1 VDEQCVVYYGD
12 NIPLQYAQ
20 QDRAV
25 LNRDGLEVGHL
36 EAAKSPEQAAAE
48 AQAKA
53 DALKQRQHDSF
64 LVSTYTSVKDI
75 EALRDVRLDQLQ
87 GQRAAAEQYVE
98 SLRSRLGTLQVRA
111 VSFQPYSPNARRMPD
126 DLAENL
132 VRTLNEVRVQSAALA
147 AKGEEE
153 KTLRDQFDA
162 DINATANCTIH
173 SQRAPSAAAGM
184 SQAAGAAR
192 AGRNIPHDLKF
203 HMHDRYHDE
212 LRDALAGIDGEGFL
226 APVPAGHHELPLVVR
241 VDQPDQITEHDAV
254 PVPES

>member
-1 VDEQCVVYYGD
+1 MLLRPTRHLIPVLLMAVALPAAPAHAAPSTPRPASHSTGSKGGIAYRWVDEHGVVHYGD
-12 NIPLQYAQ
+12 NIPPQYAQ

-48 AQAKA
+48 AQTKA

-98 SLRSRLGTLQVRA
+98 SLRSRLGALQTRA
-111 VSFQPYSPNARRMPD
+111 VSFIPYSERADARRMPD

-132 VRTLNEVRVQSAALA
+132 VRTLNEMRQQSAALS
-147 AKGEEE
+147 AKSEEE
-153 KTLRDQFDA
+153 KTLRAQFDA
-162 DINATANCTIH
+162 DIQRYRELHTIH
-173 SQRAPSAAAGM
+173 SQ
-184 SQAAGAAR
+184 
-192 AGRNIPHDLKF
+192 
-203 HMHDRYHDE
+203 
-212 LRDALAGIDGEGFL
+212 
-226 APVPAGHHELPLVVR
+226 
-241 VDQPDQITEHDAV
+241 
-254 PVPES
+254 